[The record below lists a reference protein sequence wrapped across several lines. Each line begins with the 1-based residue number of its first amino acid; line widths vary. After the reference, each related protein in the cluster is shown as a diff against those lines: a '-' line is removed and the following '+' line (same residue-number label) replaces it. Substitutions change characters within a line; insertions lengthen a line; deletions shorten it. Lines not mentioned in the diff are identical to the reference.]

1 MAAKRKR
8 DYTKERLAESP
19 ERRKMRAIRNNARRE
34 AIREG
39 KAKKGDG
46 TVVHHKVPLS
56 KGGSNAKSNRV
67 IQSRKESDR
76 EGGHLQP
83 MSAKRRGGR
92 N

>member
-1 MAAKRKR
+1 MADKRKR
-8 DYTKERLAESP
+8 DYTKERLAESA
-19 ERRKMRAIRNNARRE
+19 ERRKKRAMRNKARRE
-34 AIREG
+34 ALREG

-56 KGGSNAKSNRV
+56 KGGSNTKSNRV

-76 EGGHLQP
+76 EGGRLQP
-83 MSAKRRGGR
+83 MEAKRRGGR